1 MKRITLILSVVFGIV
16 LLSCQNEK
24 IENNNDDLLSEK
36 GAQIILTETTLESA
50 AIEMEYEVDFYANAE
65 DLLAKRKRSGKLWK
79 WTNRLRYRI
88 NQCPEVN
95 ISSEEGGYPKTI
107 TLDYGD
113 GTELG
118 NGKVLRG
125 VVVVEIS
132 APRKSENYNRQVTY
146 TDFGVD
152 YITINGTSVVT
163 IDRGEDVIRTIESV
177 LSFTLDDGSVINR
190 SSERTWQ
197 WLEGMNTETDQTDDK
212 IQITGFALAENPD
225 GDVYRKDIV
234 EPLIRIRD
242 CRYIVQ
248 GIVEVTLNN
257 ELASSMDYGNGECNS
272 MAILIKDGESIEI
285 DLSKKHKKKDN

>member
-1 MKRITLILSVVFGIV
+1 M
-16 LLSCQNEK
+16 
-24 IENNNDDLLSEK
+24 
-36 GAQIILTETTLESA
+36 
-50 AIEMEYEVDFYANAE
+50 
-65 DLLAKRKRSGKLWK
+65 
-79 WTNRLRYRI
+79 
-88 NQCPEVN
+88 N

-118 NGKVLRG
+118 NGKVLSG
-125 VVVVEIS
+125 VIVVEIS

>member
-36 GAQIILTETTLESA
+36 GAQIILTEATLESA
-50 AIEMEYEVDFYANAE
+50 ATEMEYEVDFYANAE
-65 DLLAKRKRSGKLWK
+65 DSLAKRKRAGKLWK

-88 NQCPEVN
+88 NQCPDVN
-95 ISSEEGGYPKTI
+95 ISSEAGGYPKTI

-118 NGKVLRG
+118 NGKMLSG
-125 VVVVEIS
+125 VIVVEIS
-132 APRKSENYNRQVTY
+132 APRKSEDYNRQVTY

-152 YITINGTSVVT
+152 SLTINGTSVVT
-163 IDRGEDVIRTIESV
+163 IDRGEDVFRTIESD
-177 LSFTLDDGSVINR
+177 LSFTLADGTVINR

-197 WLEGMNTETDQTDDK
+197 WLEGMDTEMDQTDDK
-212 IQITGFALAENPD
+212 IQITGYALAETSE

-248 GIVEVTLNN
+248 GIVEITINN
-257 ELASSMDYGNGECNS
+257 ELASSLDYGDGECNS
-272 MAILIKDGESIEI
+272 IAILIKDGETIEV
-285 DLSKKHKKKDN
+285 DLSERWKKDK